1 MVAWPCRQTSFP
13 PPSHPPSLL
22 LKWKCSVI
30 LDSTITHNSAVSC
43 WRPGSGAGWHLEL
56 LHTGKFLG
64 VGCLVGCCFL
74 FFFFYLGGITKESCV
89 VTNNVLRL
97 ILSLKIPEAPMKDTL
112 LMWSQHPLLLLSF
125 HTNFGKPQEPSAMSA
140 WDSLLCESS
149 LSPHWAERGNSWGL
163 QFSKQNWAFLFA
175 VCYHTKQDGIWPGLL

>member
-1 MVAWPCRQTSFP
+1 MLEAGEWGWLAFGAVAYWEVPGCWLLGW
-13 PPSHPPSLL
+13 LL
-22 LKWKCSVI
+22 LS
-30 LDSTITHNSAVSC
+30 
-43 WRPGSGAGWHLEL
+43 
-56 LHTGKFLG
+56 
-64 VGCLVGCCFL
+64 L

-89 VTNNVLRL
+89 VTNNILRL

-149 LSPHWAERGNSWGL
+149 LSPH
-163 QFSKQNWAFLFA
+163 
-175 VCYHTKQDGIWPGLL
+175 

>member
-1 MVAWPCRQTSFP
+1 MLCRAGGRGVGLVGIWSCCILGSSWVLVAW
-13 PPSHPPSLL
+13 
-22 LKWKCSVI
+22 
-30 LDSTITHNSAVSC
+30 
-43 WRPGSGAGWHLEL
+43 
-56 LHTGKFLG
+56 
-64 VGCLVGCCFL
+64 LVAAFS
-74 FFFFYLGGITKESCV
+74 FFFYLGGITKESCV